1 MADIEMLGIMIAV
14 SAGSIGFVLSLLTWL
29 SYRGAPFG
37 RALGILVGFMVSFT
51 VYHAS
56 LGIVDSFPVYV
67 LAVETL
73 TFVLVVV
80 FMAEMIRLH
89 YKHLRMPELRERS
102 P

>member
-1 MADIEMLGIMIAV
+1 MADVEMLGVIIAV
-14 SAGSIGFVLSLLTWL
+14 SAGSMGFVLSLLTWL

-37 RALGILVGFMVSFT
+37 RALSILIGFMVAFT

-56 LGIVDSFPVYV
+56 LGIWDGLPVYI

-73 TFVLVVV
+73 AFVLVVV

-89 YKHLRMPELRERS
+89 YKHLRIPELKDQS

>member
-1 MADIEMLGIMIAV
+1 MIDIEMLGIMLAV

-37 RALGILVGFMVSFT
+37 RALSILIVFMTSFT

-56 LGIVDSFPVYV
+56 LGFLDGLPVYV

-73 TFVLVVV
+73 SFVLVVV
-80 FMAEMIRLH
+80 FMAEMLRLH
-89 YKHLRMPELRERS
+89 HKHLRVPELQE
-102 P
+102 

>member
-14 SAGSIGFVLSLLTWL
+14 SAGSMGFVLSLLTWL
-29 SYRGAPFG
+29 SFRGTPFG
-37 RALGILVGFMVSFT
+37 RALSILIGFMIAFT

-56 LGIVDSFPVYV
+56 LGIWDSFPLYV

-73 TFVLVVV
+73 TFMLVVV

-89 YKHLRMPELRERS
+89 YKHLQMPEIQEQS